1 MRLRFDQVGHAPTFV
16 LGVLACICI
25 RWARKIDDAHE
36 VE

>member
-1 MRLRFDQVGHAPTFV
+1 MRLRFDQVGHAPTVV
-16 LGVLACICI
+16 LSVLAALLV